1 MKYFLAFL
9 LNFVIHQNIMSQDT
23 RDALEVLNQMS
34 DKYKKMNGFTS
45 SFTYSMNNLSENI
58 TDSFEGTISVKDE
71 KYILFIEGQKI
82 INDSKTVWTYLEDLN
97 EVTISEFDPTEQE
110 ISLNNI
116 FEIYKEGFTHKNI
129 GEKDDLLNIEIYPD
143 SDEKS
148 YFKILFKINKS
159 NLLESFTVFDK
170 SNTLFIYTINNF
182 IEEDLDLSLFTF
194 IEKNYPGIEVIDFR

>member
-1 MKYFLAFL
+1 MKYFLPFL
-9 LNFVIHQNIMSQDT
+9 LNLLIHQNIMSQYT

-71 KYILFIEGQKI
+71 KYILYIEGQKI

-148 YFKILFKINKS
+148 YFKILFKINNS

>member
-1 MKYFLAFL
+1 MKHFIVL
-9 LNFVIHQNIMSQDT
+9 LINLVIAQNIQSQDN
-23 RDALEVLNQMS
+23 REALEVLDQMS

-58 TDSFEGTISVKDE
+58 TDSFQGTISVKDE
-71 KYILFIEGQKI
+71 KYILLIEGQKI
-82 INDSKTVWTYLEDLN
+82 INDSETVWTYLEDLN

-116 FEIYKEGFTHKNI
+116 LEIYKEGFTHKNI

-182 IEEDLDLSLFTF
+182 IEEDLDISLFTF

>member
-97 EVTISEFDPTEQE
+97 EVTISEFDPSEQE

-182 IEEDLDLSLFTF
+182 VEEDLDLSLFTF

>member
-1 MKYFLAFL
+1 MKYFISL
-9 LNFVIHQNIMSQDT
+9 FVCIIILQNVKSQDKI
-23 RDALEVLNQMS
+23 DPLDILDQMS

-58 TDSFEGTISVKDE
+58 TDSFEGTISVKDN

-129 GEKDDLLNIEIYPD
+129 GEKDNLRNIEIYPD

>member
-1 MKYFLAFL
+1 MKYFLTFL
-9 LNFVIHQNIMSQDT
+9 LNLVIHLNIMSQDT

-182 IEEDLDLSLFTF
+182 LEEDLDLSLFTF

>member
-1 MKYFLAFL
+1 MKYMFSL
-9 LNFVIHQNIMSQDT
+9 FVCIIILQNVKSQDT
-23 RDALEVLNQMS
+23 IDPLDILDQMS

-58 TDSFEGTISVKDE
+58 TDSFEGTISVKDN

-129 GEKDDLLNIEIYPD
+129 GEKDNLQNIEIYPE

-194 IEKNYPGIEVIDFR
+194 TEENYPGIEVIDFR

>member
-116 FEIYKEGFTHKNI
+116 FEIYKEGFTHKNS

-170 SNTLFIYTINNF
+170 SNTPFIYTINNF
-182 IEEDLDLSLFTF
+182 VEEDLDLSLFTF

>member
-1 MKYFLAFL
+1 MKYFLPFL
-9 LNFVIHQNIMSQDT
+9 LNLLIHQNIMSQDT

-71 KYILFIEGQKI
+71 KYILYIEGQKI

-148 YFKILFKINKS
+148 YFKILFKINNS

-170 SNTLFIYTINNF
+170 SKTLFIYTINNF

>member
-1 MKYFLAFL
+1 MKYLLAVL
-9 LNFVIHQNIMSQDT
+9 LNLVIHQNIMSQDT

-148 YFKILFKINKS
+148 YFKILFKINNS
-159 NLLESFTVFDK
+159 YLLESFTVFDK

-182 IEEDLDLSLFTF
+182 IEEDLDISLFTF

>member
-1 MKYFLAFL
+1 MKYFLTFL
-9 LNFVIHQNIMSQDT
+9 LNLVIHLNIMSQET

-116 FEIYKEGFTHKNI
+116 FEIYKEGFAHKNI

-170 SNTLFIYTINNF
+170 SNSLFIYTINNF

>member
-1 MKYFLAFL
+1 MKYFLPFL
-9 LNFVIHQNIMSQDT
+9 LNLLIHQNIMSQDT

-71 KYILFIEGQKI
+71 KYILYIEGQKI

-148 YFKILFKINKS
+148 YFKILFKINNS

>member
-9 LNFVIHQNIMSQDT
+9 LNFIIHQNIMSQDS

-148 YFKILFKINKS
+148 YFKILFKINNS

-182 IEEDLDLSLFTF
+182 TEEDLDLSLFTF